1 MIRVDYVLNDLLSKL
16 TNAEIE
22 LILQNLNQEI
32 QEKENT

>member
-22 LILQNLNQEI
+22 LILQNLNQES